1 MTARSYR
8 LKGFLDSVGANVIW
22 ESSRDVKLLLL
33 LRFVRLLGYGGTTFV
48 LALYL
53 NAIGFEDHQVGLFMT
68 LTLVGDL
75 GISFALTYVGD
86 RMGVRLTAI
95 IGASLMCAGGLAFAW
110 FENFWLLLIASV
122 VGVINSRCLFFLFF
136 FFCFVY
142 GLFCSHGDHPR

>member
-8 LKGFLDSVGANVIW
+8 LGGFLDNVGANVIW

-75 GISFALTYVGD
+75 AISFGLTYVGD

-95 IGASLMCAGGLAFAW
+95 IGALLMCAGGLAFAW
-110 FENFWLLLIASV
+110 FDNFWLLLLASV
-122 VGVINSRCLFFLFF
+122 VGVINPRCVELFYMRII
-136 FFCFVY
+136 CADT
-142 GLFCSHGDHPR
+142 GWKRQRD